1 MCNARALG
9 WRGKEK
15 KDSKRPAGSWSIYTI
30 AKTAAGASV
39 SETHKRDMIGWWTA
53 GGHYSLLGSVSVC
66 LEDKGNERQKV
77 FTAGGLALYSVHLSW
92 HLEGLI
98 FSETYPAGQRCIS
111 KQYEYGQPALTKL
124 RTQEALCL
132 FYFSRG
138 LSRA

>member
-15 KDSKRPAGSWSIYTI
+15 KDSKRPAGSWSIYTS

-53 GGHYSLLGSVSVC
+53 GRHYSLLGMSLFAWKVRATT
-66 LEDKGNERQKV
+66 KGVHGWR
-77 FTAGGLALYSVHLSW
+77 AGTILCTSQW

-98 FSETYPAGQRCIS
+98 FSETYPAGQKCIN

-138 LSRA
+138 LSWT